1 MGLFNRLKESL
12 TKTRQGLV
20 EKIENLVTGR
30 RAIDESLFDEL
41 EEVLI
46 GADVGV
52 ETALELMETL
62 RRQVKERKV
71 KDPAQ
76 LKPLLQELIQ
86 DILSAGERS
95 LNRGG
100 PPR

>member
-1 MGLFNRLKESL
+1 M
-12 TKTRQGLV
+12 
-20 EKIENLVTGR
+20 
-30 RAIDESLFDEL
+30 
-41 EEVLI
+41 
-46 GADVGV
+46 GV